1 MKALSYLNSQVL
13 SVSNWY
19 VFQKMNIKFALA
31 FISLIRP
38 DQKTV
43 SYDNL
48 YSTLV
53 KTHPHLSNMTIQQ
66 QQHLE
71 SDLGVNHKADLN
83 IQMLHKLLSLYKPD
97 LNIVTEDEK
106 ILKTY
111 KLLLG
116 LASKHL
122 GDIFLHEDFAT
133 ESETTVIVPFNSQD
147 MKHFLKSIA
156 DDGTESSEELLHIIS
171 TLTSPDEKMVSME
184 IPCDNDGTI
193 SFHHDIKEMD
203 PDVLK
208 EDQIKGEVEAEEDQ
222 TVLISFSRNNAKSD
236 NSNMN
241 WGPGQCNICEKEVKN
256 LEQHI
261 RAVHS
266 ERKYACHHC
275 SYKASSNFNLK
286 LHISKIHLEVKDL
299 KKDEEDARHPPEEQ
313 PPSRGLKLK
322 EKKQCPHCLKFKLYY
337 DTHVA
342 KCLESQKLS
351 ATCEECG
358 KAFKKPYLLKLHI
371 QNVHKPKVYH
381 NCDKCVYR
389 TSDKVALWRHL
400 KEHETG
406 LIMITCHIC
415 GKKIKGNRKANLQD
429 HIQRVHENENGGKC
443 NICGKETKNVKAH
456 IKTVHSERKFACH
469 ICSYKASS
477 SFNLKL
483 HISKTHLGLKE
494 LEKEQ
499 CPHCEVVTTNL
510 KFHLKK
516 YHIDACL
523 NI

>member
-1 MKALSYLNSQVL
+1 MKALSYIVISYMFLIGM
-13 SVSNWY
+13 SN
-19 VFQKMNIKFALA
+19 VFQIMNLKFALA
-31 FISLIRP
+31 FINLNRP
-38 DQKTV
+38 DQKRV

-66 QQHLE
+66 QQHLD

-106 ILKTY
+106 ILKSY

-116 LASKHL
+116 LASKYL
-122 GDIFLHEDFAT
+122 GDIFLHEDFVT
-133 ESETTVIVPFNSQD
+133 ESETTVMVPFNSQD
-147 MKHFLKSIA
+147 MEDFLKSVA
-156 DDGTESSEELLHIIS
+156 DDGIESSEELIHIIS
-171 TLTSPDEKMVSME
+171 TLTSPDEKMVSMME

-203 PDVLK
+203 PDVIK
-208 EDQIKGEVEAEEDQ
+208 EDQIKGEVEAEEELP
-222 TVLISFSRNNAKSD
+222 VFISFSRNNAKSD
-236 NSNMN
+236 NIRMN

-261 RAVHS
+261 RAVHFAK
-266 ERKYACHHC
+266 KYACHHC

-286 LHISKIHLEVKDL
+286 LHVSKIHLEVKEP
-299 KKDEEDARHPPEEQ
+299 KK
-313 PPSRGLKLK
+313 GVKLK
-322 EKKQCPHCLKFKLYY
+322 EKKQCPHCLKFKMHY

-342 KCLESQKLS
+342 KCLETQKVN

-371 QNVHKPKVYH
+371 ENVHKPKIYH

-389 TSDKVALWRHL
+389 ATDRFALQRHL

-406 LIMITCHIC
+406 PIMIACHIC
-415 GKKIKGNRKANLQD
+415 GKKIKGNRKANLID

-483 HISKTHLGLKE
+483 HVSKTHLGLKD

-510 KFHLKK
+510 KFHLKMF
-516 YHIDACL
+516 HIDACVAT
-523 NI
+523 